1 MSFIFGAFFA
11 AQCIVCTYSLWPIAC
26 NNLKLLLGGEIFFAD
41 ESGKYAMVGAEPK
54 CGRLVG
60 FCAGTECLH
69 GVKKLKKGE
78 RCALPVWFTTRK
90 ERLDFTL
97 KEAQRIIDQI
107 DQNKTL

>member
-1 MSFIFGAFFA
+1 MDHRLWT
-11 AQCIVCTYSLWPIAC
+11 IVYGIRAS
-26 NNLKLLLGGEIFFAD
+26 KLDQYKTSGGGEIFFAD

-97 KEAQRIIDQI
+97 KEAQRIIDEI
-107 DQNKTL
+107 DKNKTL

>member
-1 MSFIFGAFFA
+1 MDHR
-11 AQCIVCTYSLWPIAC
+11 LWSIAC
-26 NNLKLLLGGEIFFAD
+26 NNIKLLLGGEIFFAD